1 MKKKICLNYNF
12 LKKILK
18 SNMILNKDINNFKKM
33 KEKKKDSISI
43 AFLGPLGSY
52 SHLATLTYIDNF
64 FFKKKIIN
72 VSCKDFSEIFSCIT
86 NNIINLAIVPI
97 YNNYTGFIKE
107 VLILLK
113 KNKSFLKIQK
123 RFTIPIQHCLITYRK
138 DISIHQIE
146 KIFSHPQS
154 FLQCSFF
161 IKKYPKLVVKNC
173 PSSSYA
179 AHFIKKKSSEK
190 LAAIGNKIAASF
202 YNLNVLKKNI
212 SNKIDNKTNFL
223 ILKNLF

>member
-1 MKKKICLNYNF
+1 MKKNNYSDFNILNKILKSHIIINKDINDFKKMKKKIKN
-12 LKKILK
+12 
-18 SNMILNKDINNFKKM
+18 
-33 KEKKKDSISI
+33 SISI
-43 AFLGPLGSY
+43 VFLGPLGSY
-52 SHLATLTYIDNF
+52 SHLAVLTYINNYF
-64 FFKKKIIN
+64 LKKTIIN
-72 VSCKDFSEIFSCIT
+72 VSCKNFSEIFFCIK

-113 KNKSFLKIQK
+113 KNESFLYIKK
-123 RFTIPIQHCLITYRK
+123 KFTIPIQHCLVTYKK
-138 DISIHQIE
+138 DISFHQIE

-161 IKKYPKLVVKNC
+161 IKKYPKLVIKYC

-179 AHFIKKKSSEK
+179 MNFIKKKSSEK

-202 YNLNVLKKNI
+202 YNLNILKENI
-212 SNKIDNKTNFL
+212 SNKINNKTKFL
-223 ILKNLF
+223 ILKKL